1 MPNII
6 QKVSDR
12 WHYKQMFSDSLPTNC
27 FTHARIQ
34 FWICL
39 WGYGSGDDVKLVG
52 LEEGRGTWTRDNL
65 DGGAKSKAMVVALMA
80 SGVDEM
86 P

>member
-1 MPNII
+1 MG
-6 QKVSDR
+6 
-12 WHYKQMFSDSLPTNC
+12 H
-27 FTHARIQ
+27 
-34 FWICL
+34 
-39 WGYGSGDDVKLVG
+39 GSGDDLKLVG

-80 SGVDEM
+80 SGVDET